1 MFEYF
6 FHRENKWELE
16 VPEKL
21 RHSAL
26 WKVLLDPV
34 RLLCGVTLL
43 SLAVGV
49 LLVAYSAAVS
59 SGEDL
64 IAVQA
69 ALHSEKLSVL
79 FFVLALWGSISF
91 YLTDILV
98 RSGIWDR
105 DTYGRRISRLDA
117 LFWGCFLG
125 GVLGLLL
132 I

>member
-1 MFEYF
+1 MFEHF

-16 VPEKL
+16 VLEKF

-26 WKVLLDPV
+26 WKALLDPV

-64 IAVQA
+64 AAVQA
-69 ALHSEKLSVL
+69 ALHSEKLSAL
-79 FFVLALWGSISF
+79 FFVLALVGSLSF
-91 YLTDILV
+91 YLTDFLV

-105 DTYGRRISRLDA
+105 ETYGRRIGRMDA
-117 LFWGCFLG
+117 LLWGCFLG
-125 GVLGLLL
+125 GALGLLL